1 MTKLKTFKT
10 GFILFVLL
18 FSIITFIPITEKT
31 KADDG
36 TESSR
41 LISFNSYMDLS
52 YDITPLNDPLA
63 IDVSVTIPITV
74 HYWTNIPDFFRAIPF
89 PINYIILYG
98 QSIGPMQKIH
108 LEVLNTPDWA
118 NIYIT
123 SPDVLTDIPF
133 HGDGRYEIDTNLV
146 LSPRVEA
153 PAVSYKIDVKA
164 TCSSIKR
171 LNGFSYQESIEF
183 TPSFIPTI
191 EISID
196 NPTRTVAP
204 HTAVN
209 FDIKVRNLGNKI
221 TRVTPTLKLSEDAS
235 IWTPTIN
242 PPNFEI
248 NSNSENTFTF
258 SIIAPFDF
266 GWHNK
271 FQSFEIEFLSEVYPY
286 RTASPTS
293 AESIYLVVNN
303 YGFSLPGFEFSILII
318 SMIVIG
324 IIIHKRRIK

>member
-1 MTKLKTFKT
+1 MIKFKNIKT
-10 GFILFVLL
+10 GAILFLL
-18 FSIITFIPITEKT
+18 ISSIFTLVPSTELV

-52 YDITPLNDPLA
+52 YDLTPLNDPLA

-74 HYWTNIPDFFRAIPF
+74 YYWTNIPDFFSKIPF
-89 PINYIILYG
+89 PLNYLILYG
-98 QSIGPMQKIH
+98 QPIGPEQLIH

-118 NIYIT
+118 NIYIS

-133 HGDGRYEIDTNLV
+133 DGDGKFSIDTNLI

-153 PAVSYKIDVKA
+153 PATSYKIDVKA
-164 TCSSIKR
+164 TCGSIKR

-191 EISID
+191 QISVD
-196 NPTRTVAP
+196 NPIRKVAP
-204 HTAVN
+204 HSAVN
-209 FDIKVRNLGNKI
+209 FDLTVENLGNKI
-221 TRVTPTLKLSEDAS
+221 TRVTPTLKMSGDANLF
-235 IWTPTIN
+235 TPTIN

-248 NSNSENTFTF
+248 NSNSKNTFTF
-258 SIIAPFDF
+258 SIITPFDF

-271 FQSFEIEFLSEVYPY
+271 YQSFEISFLSEVYPY
-286 RTASPTS
+286 RTGSPTNN
-293 AESIYLVVNN
+293 ESIFLVVNN
-303 YGFSLPGFEFSILII
+303 YGFSLPGYEFSILLV
-318 SMIVIG
+318 SMIVIA
-324 IIIHKRRIK
+324 IIMQKRKMK